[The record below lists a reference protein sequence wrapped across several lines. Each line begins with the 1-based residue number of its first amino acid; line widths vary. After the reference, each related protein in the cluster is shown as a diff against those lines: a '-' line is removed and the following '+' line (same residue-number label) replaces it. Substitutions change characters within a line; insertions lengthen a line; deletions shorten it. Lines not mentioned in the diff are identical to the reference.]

1 MPEHRPCQWV
11 AIFLAAPPGIGSVGR
26 VNRYPDF
33 LERVL
38 LRDDLL
44 SILLPREPLDRALV
58 RRIRDADAAALTG
71 DRTIASASH
80 LALVRGG
87 LLYAVDALD
96 ECHQIFQE
104 DHTGLGSYWH
114 GMMHRREGDFDN
126 ARYWFR
132 RAGELPIAA
141 ALHRDAARVSPLMAR
156 QTTWDAYLLTGECE
170 QAAHG
175 AEESRA
181 ECLALVRAEFDGLLD
196 YCWRQAVAK
205 GA

>member
-1 MPEHRPCQWV
+1 
-11 AIFLAAPPGIGSVGR
+11 
-26 VNRYPDF
+26 VNRYSDF
-33 LERVL
+33 IDRLL

-44 SILLPREPLDRALV
+44 KTPVAREPLSYDLV
-58 RRIRDADAAALTG
+58 RRIREADDATLAGT
-71 DRTIASASH
+71 RTFASPGH

-96 ECHQIFQE
+96 ESHRIFQE
-104 DHTGLGSYWH
+104 DHTDLGSYWH

-141 ALHRDAARVSPLMAR
+141 ALHSAAAHVSALMAR
-156 QTTWDAYLLTGECE
+156 QNTWDAYVLTGECE

-181 ECLALVRAEFDGLLD
+181 ECVALLRVEFDGLLD
-196 YCWRQAVAK
+196 YCWRKAVA
-205 GA
+205 

>member
-1 MPEHRPCQWV
+1 MAHTPT
-11 AIFLAAPPGIGSVGR
+11 GGSLGGVKS
-26 VNRYPDF
+26 YSDF
-33 LERVL
+33 IDRVL

-44 SILLPREPLDRALV
+44 KTLLPREPISYDLV
-58 RRIRDADAAALTG
+58 RRIREADDATLAGGAKVT
-71 DRTIASASH
+71 RPAS

-96 ECHQIFQE
+96 ESHRIFQD
-104 DHTGLGSYWH
+104 DHSGLGSYWH

-141 ALHRDAARVSPLMAR
+141 ALQREAARVSPLMAR
-156 QTTWDAYLLTGECE
+156 QSTWDAYLLTGECE

-181 ECLALVRAEFDGLLD
+181 ECLALLRVEFDGLLD
-196 YCWRQAVAK
+196 YCWRQI
-205 GA
+205 